1 MDLVINDLI
10 DIHFNGQLYLYLSN
24 KIEKECY
31 DIFYSNIIE
40 NQYWN
45 LAYLKDNKV
54 EIPFLYNQ
62 IKMDM
67 KELNRQPLTY
77 ITSNILDNEL
87 EIQLQNS
94 KLKTIYTDVWMTMEN
109 LEEFKNHKS
118 KIKFS
123 VQKVGYSIE
132 NLNR

>member
-1 MDLVINDLI
+1 
-10 DIHFNGQLYLYLSN
+10 
-24 KIEKECY
+24 
-31 DIFYSNIIE
+31 
-40 NQYWN
+40 
-45 LAYLKDNKV
+45 
-54 EIPFLYNQ
+54 
-62 IKMDM
+62 MDM